1 MKCSGENVI
10 LRGIVHEVSG
20 FPLHFMFY
28 RENLDCFSNRVG
40 SQKMRKNRK
49 SPDRVTFNKK
59 NRVATEMFDSIAKS
73 TFLKRQLT
81 RFSLPFFH
89 KYFPFLTFYSYANEY
104 GCDLCKYF
112 N

>member
-10 LRGIVHEVSG
+10 LRGIVHVVSG
-20 FPLHFMFY
+20 F
-28 RENLDCFSNRVG
+28 
-40 SQKMRKNRK
+40 
-49 SPDRVTFNKK
+49 PDRVTFNKK